1 MCFAVSKAAEAAK
14 AAESVKAAKAA
25 EAAKAAKAATKQ
37 AAAAQK
43 KAAAEEASHRREA
56 ERLARDAQLQEQ
68 QRAAARERAEKWE
81 REREAVLAASKKLA
95 SRARARAAKAE
106 TDAKEEATR
115 EWAQLRESHTQSR
128 RGRGKAGRLNL
139 PSLACLLL
147 AAVGWARLSNVHR
160 SSASFLEAVRASPF
174 DESLF
179 NGQPG
184 HERPQRFHGR
194 SAVWT
199 PEEEVTIDRILD
211 DAVSLPPRPQSPASA
226 SVCLHTDALATI
238 AHHPTVK
245 WSRSTR
251 SLPPAWQGLMATSD
265 GRRKEVKDCYA
276 LKSISCLPEGLAR
289 SDVSDAAAVIGR
301 QPRHWDVPDQKSG
314 EHLKDL
320 ELPPA
325 DVPLSVMVAIEPG
338 AKLWIYPDGC
348 SSAEETALLID
359 LEVGDVLVWRGDLVH
374 AGAGYEVEHYRIH
387 AYIDSPFFYREKG
400 TGLCVR
406 RPLSGDARAGAA
418 ADAQAATLARDEEA
432 AKGKAAAEVKAA
444 KQART
449 KKPNTHKQSTKAVLA
464 ALKGLGFTQRGKAAR
479 DGDCFPLAAM
489 AGFEI
494 AAAKAARPDPVTLSL
509 VKENGMQQSIWWQGK
524 VWSQVSAGLPFGRE
538 RSCLQRRAKQKR
550 HSRTGATSITGR
562 H

>member
-1 MCFAVSKAAEAAK
+1 
-14 AAESVKAAKAA
+14 
-25 EAAKAAKAATKQ
+25 
-37 AAAAQK
+37 
-43 KAAAEEASHRREA
+43 
-56 ERLARDAQLQEQ
+56 
-68 QRAAARERAEKWE
+68 
-81 REREAVLAASKKLA
+81 
-95 SRARARAAKAE
+95 
-106 TDAKEEATR
+106 
-115 EWAQLRESHTQSR
+115 
-128 RGRGKAGRLNL
+128 
-139 PSLACLLL
+139 
-147 AAVGWARLSNVHR
+147 
-160 SSASFLEAVRASPF
+160 
-174 DESLF
+174 
-179 NGQPG
+179 
-184 HERPQRFHGR
+184 
-194 SAVWT
+194 
-199 PEEEVTIDRILD
+199 
-211 DAVSLPPRPQSPASA
+211 
-226 SVCLHTDALATI
+226 
-238 AHHPTVK
+238 
-245 WSRSTR
+245 
-251 SLPPAWQGLMATSD
+251 MATSD

-374 AGAGYEVEHYRIH
+374 AGAGYGVEHCRIH

-449 KKPNTHKQSTKAVLA
+449 KKPNTHRQSTKAVLA

-494 AAAKAARPDPVTLSL
+494 TAAKAARPDPATLSL
-509 VKENGMQQSIWWQGK
+509 VKEKRDAAIDLVAGK
-524 VWSQVSAGLPFGRE
+524 GVVAGVSGAAFRAREKLPPASREAEKALKDWRNVNHWSALKEHASHSTAFQFGVSAA
-538 RSCLQRRAKQKR
+538 LQRPTLVLQEEGSEIVFPAKVYYWKANGESWASIQTLEEMLLFVERQACSIVLFNGVDHFEPLLPALPREPGKTKTVLFDDGKPVSPIAGSEKMVDGPSP
-550 HSRTGATSITGR
+550 SRNWAQCECCSKWRRLPLGVDPPGEDTSWECSFISML
-562 H
+562 